1 MCDKMKFYELSA
13 MQRRQYYLK
22 KGINF
27 VDIDATELD
36 RLDQLSENVVSKIT
50 LPLGLVQELI
60 VNEQTYCVPMCTE
73 EPSVVAAANHGA
85 KFFNLAGGTK
95 CICQRQGIYGQI
107 ICEINSQFNLVMLQN
122 KLPNI
127 IDAVNQ
133 KFDSL
138 IKHGGGL
145 RKIETFVKEDMLY
158 LRTLVD
164 PADAMGANK
173 TNLILEDIS
182 QRLQKMTGISELL
195 CAILSNYPSQFV
207 QAKVEIPL
215 QLVGTHLATKIAKL
229 SRIGQVDP
237 YRAVTNNKGIMN
249 GVDAVLLASGN
260 DYRAVES
267 ACGVQ
272 ASSDGH
278 YTSLSKWQ
286 IAENKLIGC
295 LTLPLAI
302 GVVGGSI
309 SARKDVQQSFSL
321 LGKVNAQQLA
331 NIIAS
336 IGLANNFAALYAIT
350 SRGIN
355 AGHMKLQA
363 RNVVAQLEA
372 DHNQKKQVLNQ
383 MIANQKFTLTDAKQI
398 LELIRKQDN

>member
-1 MCDKMKFYELSA
+1 MKFYELSA

-50 LPLGLVQELI
+50 LPLGVVQELI

-107 ICEINSQFNLVMLQN
+107 ICEITSQFNLVMLQN

-127 IDAVNQ
+127 IEAVNQ

-182 QRLQKMTGISELL
+182 QRLQKMTGVSELI

-260 DYRAVES
+260 DYRAVEA

-272 ASSDGH
+272 ASIDGH

-286 IAENKLIGC
+286 IEENKLIGC

-363 RNVVAQLEA
+363 RNIVAQLEA
-372 DHNQKKQVLNQ
+372 DHNQKKQVLNH

>member
-1 MCDKMKFYELSA
+1 MKFYELSS
-13 MQRRQYYLK
+13 MQRRQYYLN

-50 LPLGLVQELI
+50 LPLGVVQELI

-95 CICQRQGIYGQI
+95 CICQREGIYGQI
-107 ICEINSQFNLVMLQN
+107 ICEITSQFNLVMLQN

-127 IDAVNQ
+127 IEAVNQ

-182 QRLQKMTGISELL
+182 QRLQKMTGVSELL

-260 DYRAVES
+260 DYRAVEA

-272 ASSDGH
+272 ASIDGH

-286 IAENKLIGC
+286 IEENKLIGC

-350 SRGIN
+350 SQGIN

-372 DHNQKKQVLNQ
+372 DNNQKKQVLNQ

>member
-1 MCDKMKFYELSA
+1 MKFYELSA
-13 MQRRQYYLK
+13 MQRRQYYLN

-50 LPLGLVQELI
+50 LPLGVVQELI

-107 ICEINSQFNLVMLQN
+107 ICEVNSQFNLVMLQN

-127 IDAVNQ
+127 IEAVNQ

-145 RKIETFVKEDMLY
+145 RKIETFVKEDMFY

-182 QRLQKMTGISELL
+182 QRLQKMTGVSELI

-260 DYRAVES
+260 DYRAVEA

-272 ASSDGH
+272 ASIDGH

-286 IAENKLIGC
+286 IEENKLIGC

-363 RNVVAQLEA
+363 RNIVAQLEA
-372 DHNQKKQVLNQ
+372 DHNQKKQVLNH

>member
-1 MCDKMKFYELSA
+1 MKFYELSS
-13 MQRRQYYLK
+13 MQRRQYYLN

-50 LPLGLVQELI
+50 LPLGVVQELI

-127 IDAVNQ
+127 IEAVNQ

-272 ASSDGH
+272 ASIDGH

-286 IAENKLIGC
+286 IEENKLIGC

-350 SRGIN
+350 SQGIN

>member
-1 MCDKMKFYELSA
+1 MKFYELSA
-13 MQRRQYYLK
+13 MQRRQYYLN

-50 LPLGLVQELI
+50 LPLGVVQELI

-127 IDAVNQ
+127 IEAVNQ

-158 LRTLVD
+158 LCTLVD

-260 DYRAVES
+260 DYRAVEA

-272 ASSDGH
+272 ASIDGH

-286 IAENKLIGC
+286 IEENKLIGC

>member
-1 MCDKMKFYELSA
+1 MKFYELSA

-50 LPLGLVQELI
+50 LPLGVVQELI

-107 ICEINSQFNLVMLQN
+107 ICEITSQFNFGMLQN

-127 IDAVNQ
+127 IEAVNQ

-182 QRLQKMTGISELL
+182 QRLQKMTGVSELI

-260 DYRAVES
+260 DYRAVEA

-272 ASSDGH
+272 ASIDGH

-286 IAENKLIGC
+286 IEENKLIGC

-363 RNVVAQLEA
+363 RNIVAQLEA
-372 DHNQKKQVLNQ
+372 DHNQKKQVLNH

>member
-1 MCDKMKFYELSA
+1 MKFYELSA
-13 MQRRQYYLK
+13 MQRRQYYLN

-50 LPLGLVQELI
+50 LPLGVVQELI

-127 IDAVNQ
+127 IEAVNQ

-260 DYRAVES
+260 DYRAVET

-272 ASSDGH
+272 ASIDGH

-286 IAENKLIGC
+286 IEENKLIGC

-350 SRGIN
+350 SQGIN

-372 DHNQKKQVLNQ
+372 DNNQKKQVLNQ

>member
-1 MCDKMKFYELSA
+1 MKFYELSA
-13 MQRRQYYLK
+13 MQRRQYYLN

-50 LPLGLVQELI
+50 LPLGVVQELI

-85 KFFNLAGGTK
+85 KFFNLAGGTR

-127 IDAVNQ
+127 IEAVNQ

-260 DYRAVES
+260 DYRAVEA

-286 IAENKLIGC
+286 IEENKLIGC

>member
-127 IDAVNQ
+127 IEAVNQ

-286 IAENKLIGC
+286 IEENKLIGC

>member
-1 MCDKMKFYELSA
+1 MKFYELSA

-50 LPLGLVQELI
+50 LPLGVVQELI

-107 ICEINSQFNLVMLQN
+107 ICEITSQFNFGMLQN

-127 IDAVNQ
+127 IEAVNQ

-182 QRLQKMTGISELL
+182 QRLQKMTGVSELI

-260 DYRAVES
+260 DYRAVEA

-272 ASSDGH
+272 ASIDGH

-286 IAENKLIGC
+286 IEGNKLIGC

-372 DHNQKKQVLNQ
+372 DNNQKKQVLNQ

>member
-1 MCDKMKFYELSA
+1 MKFYELSS
-13 MQRRQYYLK
+13 MQRRQYYLN

-50 LPLGLVQELI
+50 LPLGVVQELI

-127 IDAVNQ
+127 IEAVNQ

-182 QRLQKMTGISELL
+182 QRLQKMTGVSELL

-286 IAENKLIGC
+286 IEENKLIGC

-363 RNVVAQLEA
+363 RNIVAQLEA
-372 DHNQKKQVLNQ
+372 DHNQKKQVLNH

>member
-1 MCDKMKFYELSA
+1 MKFYELSA
-13 MQRRQYYLK
+13 MQRRQYYLN

-107 ICEINSQFNLVMLQN
+107 ICEITSQFNLGMLQN

-127 IDAVNQ
+127 IEAVNQ

-182 QRLQKMTGISELL
+182 QRLQKMTGVSELI

-260 DYRAVES
+260 DYRAVEA

-272 ASSDGH
+272 ASIDGH

-286 IAENKLIGC
+286 IEENKLIGC

-363 RNVVAQLEA
+363 RNIVAQLEA
-372 DHNQKKQVLNQ
+372 DHNQKKQVLNH

>member
-1 MCDKMKFYELSA
+1 MKFYELSA

-145 RKIETFVKEDMLY
+145 RKIDTFVKEDMLY

-182 QRLQKMTGISELL
+182 QRLQKMTGVSELI

-260 DYRAVES
+260 DYRAVEA

-272 ASSDGH
+272 ASIDGH

-286 IAENKLIGC
+286 IEGNKLIGC

-321 LGKVNAQQLA
+321 LGKVNVQQLA

-363 RNVVAQLEA
+363 RNIVAQLEA
-372 DHNQKKQVLNQ
+372 DHNQKKQVLNH

>member
-1 MCDKMKFYELSA
+1 MKFYELSA
-13 MQRRQYYLK
+13 MQRRQYYLN

-50 LPLGLVQELI
+50 LPLGVVQELI

-107 ICEINSQFNLVMLQN
+107 ICEITSQFNLGMLQN

-127 IDAVNQ
+127 IEAVNQ

-182 QRLQKMTGISELL
+182 QRLQKMTGVSELI

-260 DYRAVES
+260 DYRAVEA

-272 ASSDGH
+272 ASIDGH

-286 IAENKLIGC
+286 IEENKLIGC

-363 RNVVAQLEA
+363 RNIVAQLEA
-372 DHNQKKQVLNQ
+372 DHNQKKQVLNH

>member
-1 MCDKMKFYELSA
+1 MKFYELSA

-127 IDAVNQ
+127 IEAVNQ

-173 TNLILEDIS
+173 NNLILEDIS
-182 QRLQKMTGISELL
+182 QRLQKMTGISELI

-260 DYRAVES
+260 DYRAVEA

-272 ASSDGH
+272 ASIDGH

-286 IAENKLIGC
+286 IEENKLIGC

>member
-1 MCDKMKFYELSA
+1 MKFYELSA
-13 MQRRQYYLK
+13 MQRRQYYLN

-36 RLDQLSENVVSKIT
+36 RLDQLSENVISKIT
-50 LPLGLVQELI
+50 LPLGVVQELI

-127 IDAVNQ
+127 IEAVNQ

-286 IAENKLIGC
+286 IEENKLIGC

-372 DHNQKKQVLNQ
+372 DHNQKKQVLNH

>member
-1 MCDKMKFYELSA
+1 MKFYELSA

-50 LPLGLVQELI
+50 LPLGVVQELI

-85 KFFNLAGGTK
+85 KFFNLAGGTR

-127 IDAVNQ
+127 IEAVNQ

-272 ASSDGH
+272 ASIDGH

-286 IAENKLIGC
+286 IEENKLIGC

>member
-1 MCDKMKFYELSA
+1 MKFYELSA

-50 LPLGLVQELI
+50 LPLGVVQELI

-127 IDAVNQ
+127 IEAVNQ

-260 DYRAVES
+260 DYRAVEA

-272 ASSDGH
+272 ASIDGH

-286 IAENKLIGC
+286 IEENKLIGC

>member
-1 MCDKMKFYELSA
+1 MKFYELSA
-13 MQRRQYYLK
+13 MQRRQYYLN

-50 LPLGLVQELI
+50 LPLGVVQELI

-107 ICEINSQFNLVMLQN
+107 ICEVNSQFNLVMLQN

-127 IDAVNQ
+127 IEAVNQ

-182 QRLQKMTGISELL
+182 QRLQKMTGVSELI

-260 DYRAVES
+260 DYRAVEA

-272 ASSDGH
+272 ASIDGH

-286 IAENKLIGC
+286 IEGNKLIGC

-363 RNVVAQLEA
+363 RNIVAQLEA
-372 DHNQKKQVLNQ
+372 DHNQKKQVLNH

>member
-13 MQRRQYYLK
+13 MQRRQYYLN

-50 LPLGLVQELI
+50 LPLGVVQELI

-127 IDAVNQ
+127 IEAVNQ

-286 IAENKLIGC
+286 IEENKLIGC

-372 DHNQKKQVLNQ
+372 DHNQKKQVLNH

>member
-1 MCDKMKFYELSA
+1 MKFYELSA
-13 MQRRQYYLK
+13 MQRRQYYLN

-107 ICEINSQFNLVMLQN
+107 ICEVNSQFNLVMLQN

-127 IDAVNQ
+127 IEAVNQ

-182 QRLQKMTGISELL
+182 QRLQKMTGVSELL

-260 DYRAVES
+260 DYRAVET

-272 ASSDGH
+272 ASIDGH

-286 IAENKLIGC
+286 IEENKLIGC

-350 SRGIN
+350 SQGIN

-372 DHNQKKQVLNQ
+372 DNNQKKQVLNQ

>member
-1 MCDKMKFYELSA
+1 MKFYELSA
-13 MQRRQYYLK
+13 MQRRQYYLN

-50 LPLGLVQELI
+50 LPLGVVQELI

-107 ICEINSQFNLVMLQN
+107 ICEITSQFNLVMLQN

-127 IDAVNQ
+127 IEAVNQ

-182 QRLQKMTGISELL
+182 QRLQKMTGVSELI

-260 DYRAVES
+260 DYRAVEA

-272 ASSDGH
+272 ASIDGH

-286 IAENKLIGC
+286 IEGNKLIGC

-336 IGLANNFAALYAIT
+336 VGLANNFAALYAIT

-363 RNVVAQLEA
+363 RNIVAQLEA
-372 DHNQKKQVLNQ
+372 DHNQKKQVLNH

>member
-1 MCDKMKFYELSA
+1 MKFYELSA
-13 MQRRQYYLK
+13 MQRRQYYLN

-50 LPLGLVQELI
+50 LPLGVVQELI

-107 ICEINSQFNLVMLQN
+107 ICEITSQFNLVMLQN

-127 IDAVNQ
+127 IEAVNQ

-182 QRLQKMTGISELL
+182 QRLQKMTGVSELI

-260 DYRAVES
+260 DYRAVEA

-272 ASSDGH
+272 ASIDGH

-286 IAENKLIGC
+286 IEGNKLIGC

-363 RNVVAQLEA
+363 RNIVAQLEA
-372 DHNQKKQVLNQ
+372 DHNQKKQVLNH

>member
-1 MCDKMKFYELSA
+1 MKFYELSA

-127 IDAVNQ
+127 IEAVNQ
-133 KFDSL
+133 EFDSL

-182 QRLQKMTGISELL
+182 QRLQKMTGVSELL

-260 DYRAVES
+260 DYRAVET

-272 ASSDGH
+272 ASIDGH

-286 IAENKLIGC
+286 IEENKLIGC

-350 SRGIN
+350 SQGIN

-372 DHNQKKQVLNQ
+372 DNNQKKQVLNQ

>member
-1 MCDKMKFYELSA
+1 MKFYELSA
-13 MQRRQYYLK
+13 MQRRQYYLN

-50 LPLGLVQELI
+50 LPLGVVQELI

-85 KFFNLAGGTK
+85 KFFNLAGGTR

-107 ICEINSQFNLVMLQN
+107 ICEINSQFNLVMLQS

-127 IDAVNQ
+127 IEAVNQ

-182 QRLQKMTGISELL
+182 QRLQKMTGVSELI

-260 DYRAVES
+260 DYRAVEA

-272 ASSDGH
+272 ASIDGH

-286 IAENKLIGC
+286 IEGNKLIGC

-363 RNVVAQLEA
+363 RNIVAQLEA

>member
-1 MCDKMKFYELSA
+1 MKFYELSA
-13 MQRRQYYLK
+13 MQRRQYYLN

-50 LPLGLVQELI
+50 LPLGVVQELI

-127 IDAVNQ
+127 IEAVNQ

-182 QRLQKMTGISELL
+182 QRLQKMTGVSELL

-260 DYRAVES
+260 DYRAVET

-272 ASSDGH
+272 ASIDGH

-286 IAENKLIGC
+286 IEENKLIGC

-363 RNVVAQLEA
+363 RNIVAQLEA
-372 DHNQKKQVLNQ
+372 DHNQKKQVLNH

>member
-1 MCDKMKFYELSA
+1 MKFYELSA

-127 IDAVNQ
+127 IEAVNQ

-182 QRLQKMTGISELL
+182 QRLQKMTGVSELI

-260 DYRAVES
+260 DYRAVEA

-272 ASSDGH
+272 ASIDGH

-286 IAENKLIGC
+286 IEENKLIGC

-363 RNVVAQLEA
+363 RNIVAQLEA
-372 DHNQKKQVLNQ
+372 DHNQKKQVLNH

>member
-1 MCDKMKFYELSA
+1 MKFYELSA
-13 MQRRQYYLK
+13 MQRRQYYLN

-36 RLDQLSENVVSKIT
+36 GLDQLSENVVSKIT
-50 LPLGLVQELI
+50 LPLGVVQELI

-107 ICEINSQFNLVMLQN
+107 ICEITSQFNLVMLQN

-127 IDAVNQ
+127 IEAVNQ

-182 QRLQKMTGISELL
+182 QRLQKMTGVSELI

-260 DYRAVES
+260 DYRAVEA

-272 ASSDGH
+272 ASIDGH

-286 IAENKLIGC
+286 IEENKLIGC

-302 GVVGGSI
+302 GIVGGSI

-363 RNVVAQLEA
+363 RNIVAQLEA
-372 DHNQKKQVLNQ
+372 DHNQKKQVLNH

>member
-1 MCDKMKFYELSA
+1 MKFYELSA

-127 IDAVNQ
+127 IEAVNQ

-260 DYRAVES
+260 DYRAVEA

-272 ASSDGH
+272 ASIDGH

-286 IAENKLIGC
+286 IEGNKLIGC

-363 RNVVAQLEA
+363 RNIVAQLEA
-372 DHNQKKQVLNQ
+372 DHNQKKQVLNH

>member
-1 MCDKMKFYELSA
+1 MKFYELSA
-13 MQRRQYYLK
+13 MQRRQYYLN

-50 LPLGLVQELI
+50 LPLGVVQELI

-85 KFFNLAGGTK
+85 KFFNLAGGTR

-127 IDAVNQ
+127 IEAVNQ

-182 QRLQKMTGISELL
+182 QRLQKMTGVSELL

-260 DYRAVES
+260 DYRAVET

-272 ASSDGH
+272 ASIDGH

-286 IAENKLIGC
+286 IEENKLIGC

-350 SRGIN
+350 SQGIN

-372 DHNQKKQVLNQ
+372 DNNQKKQVLNQ

>member
-1 MCDKMKFYELSA
+1 MKFYELSA
-13 MQRRQYYLK
+13 MQRRQYYLN

-36 RLDQLSENVVSKIT
+36 GLDQLSENVVSKIT
-50 LPLGLVQELI
+50 LPLGVVQELI

-107 ICEINSQFNLVMLQN
+107 ICEITSQFNLGMLQN

-127 IDAVNQ
+127 IEAVNQ

-260 DYRAVES
+260 DYRAVEA

-272 ASSDGH
+272 ASIDGH

-286 IAENKLIGC
+286 IEGNKLIGC

-372 DHNQKKQVLNQ
+372 DNNQKKQVLNQ

>member
-1 MCDKMKFYELSA
+1 MKFYELSA

-85 KFFNLAGGTK
+85 KFFNLADGTK

-107 ICEINSQFNLVMLQN
+107 ICEINSQFNLGMLQN

-127 IDAVNQ
+127 IEAVNQ

-182 QRLQKMTGISELL
+182 QRLQKMTGVSELI

-260 DYRAVES
+260 DYRAVEA

-272 ASSDGH
+272 ASIDGH

-286 IAENKLIGC
+286 IEGNKLIGC

>member
-1 MCDKMKFYELSA
+1 MKFYELSA

-145 RKIETFVKEDMLY
+145 RKIDTFVKEDMLY

-182 QRLQKMTGISELL
+182 QRLQKMTGISELI

-260 DYRAVES
+260 DYRAVEA

-272 ASSDGH
+272 ASIDGH

-286 IAENKLIGC
+286 IEGNKLIGC

>member
-1 MCDKMKFYELSA
+1 MKFYELSS

-50 LPLGLVQELI
+50 LPLGVVQELI

-127 IDAVNQ
+127 IEAVNQ

-182 QRLQKMTGISELL
+182 QRLQKMTGVSELI

-260 DYRAVES
+260 DYRAVEA

-272 ASSDGH
+272 ASIDGH

-286 IAENKLIGC
+286 IEGNKLIGC

-350 SRGIN
+350 SQGIN

>member
-1 MCDKMKFYELSA
+1 MKFYELSA
-13 MQRRQYYLK
+13 MQRRQYYLN

-107 ICEINSQFNLVMLQN
+107 ICEITSQFNLGMLQN

-127 IDAVNQ
+127 IEAVNQ

-182 QRLQKMTGISELL
+182 QRLQKMTGVSELL

-260 DYRAVES
+260 DYRAVEA

-272 ASSDGH
+272 ASIDGH

-286 IAENKLIGC
+286 IEGNKLIGC

>member
-1 MCDKMKFYELSA
+1 MKFYELSA
-13 MQRRQYYLK
+13 MQRRQYYLN

-50 LPLGLVQELI
+50 LPLGVVQELI

-107 ICEINSQFNLVMLQN
+107 ICEVNSQFNLVMLQN

-127 IDAVNQ
+127 IEAVNQ

-260 DYRAVES
+260 DYRAVEA

-272 ASSDGH
+272 ASIDGH

-286 IAENKLIGC
+286 IEENKLIGC

-363 RNVVAQLEA
+363 RNIVAQLEA
-372 DHNQKKQVLNQ
+372 DHNQKKQVLNH

>member
-1 MCDKMKFYELSA
+1 MKFYELSA

-95 CICQRQGIYGQI
+95 CICQRRGIYGQI

-127 IDAVNQ
+127 IEAVNQ

-182 QRLQKMTGISELL
+182 QRLQKMTGVSELI

-260 DYRAVES
+260 DYRAVEA

-272 ASSDGH
+272 ASIDGH

-286 IAENKLIGC
+286 IEENKLIGC

>member
-1 MCDKMKFYELSA
+1 MKFYELSA
-13 MQRRQYYLK
+13 MQRRQYYLN

-50 LPLGLVQELI
+50 LPLGVVQELI

-107 ICEINSQFNLVMLQN
+107 ICEVNSQFNLVMLQN

-127 IDAVNQ
+127 IEAVNQ

-182 QRLQKMTGISELL
+182 QRLQKMTGVSELI

-260 DYRAVES
+260 DYRAVEA

-272 ASSDGH
+272 ASIDGH

-286 IAENKLIGC
+286 IEENKLIGC

-363 RNVVAQLEA
+363 RNIVAQLEA
-372 DHNQKKQVLNQ
+372 DHNQKKQVLNH

>member
-1 MCDKMKFYELSA
+1 MKFYELSA

-127 IDAVNQ
+127 IEAVNQ

-182 QRLQKMTGISELL
+182 QRLQKMTGVSELI

-260 DYRAVES
+260 DYRAVEA

-272 ASSDGH
+272 ASIDGH

-286 IAENKLIGC
+286 IEENKLIGC

-372 DHNQKKQVLNQ
+372 DNNQKKQVLNQ

>member
-1 MCDKMKFYELSA
+1 MKFYELSA
-13 MQRRQYYLK
+13 MQRRQYYLN

-50 LPLGLVQELI
+50 LPLGVVQELI

-107 ICEINSQFNLVMLQN
+107 ICEITSQFNLGMLQN

-127 IDAVNQ
+127 IEAVNQ

-182 QRLQKMTGISELL
+182 QRLQKMTGVSELI

-260 DYRAVES
+260 DYRAVEA

-272 ASSDGH
+272 ASIDGH

-286 IAENKLIGC
+286 IEENKLIGC

-302 GVVGGSI
+302 GIVGGSI

-363 RNVVAQLEA
+363 RNIVAQLEA
-372 DHNQKKQVLNQ
+372 DHNQKKQVLNH